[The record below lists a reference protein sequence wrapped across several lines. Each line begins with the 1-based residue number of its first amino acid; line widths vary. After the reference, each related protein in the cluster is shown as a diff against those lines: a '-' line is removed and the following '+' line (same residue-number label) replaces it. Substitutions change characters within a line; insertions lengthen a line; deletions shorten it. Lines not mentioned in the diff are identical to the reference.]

1 VAKRYPDVKFVIYHS
16 AYDSGHME
24 GPYNSSPDPMNGGT
38 DRLWKVVTENELKN
52 KNVYAEMGSAWALSM
67 TDPNVAQHYIG
78 KALTYMG
85 EDRVVWGSECVWFG
99 CPQNQIEA
107 MKMFKISTEF
117 QDMYGYP
124 EFTDA
129 IRRKIFGLNGA
140 ALYRVDPNACRYDV
154 KLSQLAVR
162 RQMLDDVWGPRRHA
176 LYNPPAIRTRQ
187 QFVQLWRDRVR
198 RGEFA

>member
-1 VAKRYPDVKFVIYHS
+1 
-16 AYDSGHME
+16 
-24 GPYNSSPDPMNGGT
+24 
-38 DRLWKVVTENELKN
+38 
-52 KNVYAEMGSAWALSM
+52 
-67 TDPNVAQHYIG
+67 
-78 KALTYMG
+78 MG